1 MKQGKE
7 ERERERER
15 KCRFLKIHRCIRIR
29 AVRNVR
35 LNFFFLLIHF
45 DFDSFH
51 CGGIIAGEGGGRK
64 GGKWEWYV
72 VSSSEINI

>member
-1 MKQGKE
+1 MPLSKDPSMHPHPRSE
-7 ERERERER
+7 
-15 KCRFLKIHRCIRIR
+15 KCSLE
-29 AVRNVR
+29 
-35 LNFFFLLIHF
+35 FLLSF
-45 DFDSFH
+45 DPFRFDSFH